1 MEKFKN
7 LTDEELV
14 HLVQTQDQEFY
25 REIVHR
31 YQNKILRYTTY
42 LTQSESK
49 AADVTQETFIKAFV
63 NLQSFDLKKKFSSW
77 LYRIAHNEA
86 INHLK
91 KYQKEIS
98 LDGSPLKE
106 EFVSAENGVHRSLSQ
121 ELLKKEVSTSLNKLP
136 LIYRSPL
143 ALFYLGERS
152 YEEISDVLR
161 IPIGTVGTRI
171 KRGKKMLAG
180 IWTRSHTKE
189 NISFNSNRERGR

>member
-1 MEKFKN
+1 M
-7 LTDEELV
+7 TDEELA
-14 HLVQTQDQEFY
+14 HLVQTQDQELY

-31 YQNKILRYTTY
+31 YQDRILRYTTY

-49 AADVTQETFIKAFV
+49 AADITQETFIKAFV
-63 NLQSFDLKKKFSSW
+63 NLQSFNLDKRFSSW
-77 LYRIAHNEA
+77 IYRIAHNEA
-86 INHLK
+86 VNHLK

-98 LDGSPLKE
+98 LDRNPPKA
-106 EFVSAENGVHRSLSQ
+106 EFISVENGAHHNLSQ
-121 ELLKKEVSTSLNKLP
+121 ELLKKEVVSFLNKLP

-143 ALFYLGERS
+143 ALFYLEERS

-171 KRGKKMLAG
+171 KRGKKILAE

-189 NISFNSNRERGR
+189 NISFNSNKERR

>member
-14 HLVQTQDQEFY
+14 HLVQTQDQELY
-25 REIVHR
+25 SEVVRR
-31 YQNKILRYTTY
+31 YQDKILRYTTY

-49 AADVTQETFIKAFV
+49 AADITQEAFIKAFV
-63 NLQSFDLKKKFSSW
+63 NLQSFNLSKKFSSW

-98 LDGSPLKE
+98 L
-106 EFVSAENGVHRSLSQ
+106 NGNPPEDKFISTEDEIPHHLSQ
-121 ELLKKEVSTSLNKLP
+121 ELLKKEVAACLNELP

-143 ALFYLGERS
+143 ALFYLEERS

-171 KRGKKMLAG
+171 KRGKRILAE
-180 IWTRSHTKE
+180 IWTRFH
-189 NISFNSNRERGR
+189 NR

>member
-1 MEKFKN
+1 
-7 LTDEELV
+7 LV
-14 HLVQTQDQEFY
+14 RTQDQELY

-98 LDGSPLKE
+98 LDGNP
-106 EFVSAENGVHRSLSQ
+106 AEDKFISVEDEVPHNLSQ
-121 ELLKKEVSTSLNKLP
+121 ELLKKEVATSLNKLP

-143 ALFYLGERS
+143 TLFYLEGRS

-161 IPIGTVGTRI
+161 IPIGTVGTWI
-171 KRGKKMLAG
+171 KRGKKMLAE

-189 NISFNSNRERGR
+189 NISFNSNKERGR

>member
-14 HLVQTQDQEFY
+14 HLVQTQDQELY

-106 EFVSAENGVHRSLSQ
+106 EFVSAENGIHHNLSQ
-121 ELLKKEVSTSLNKLP
+121 ELLKKEVATSLNKLP
-136 LIYRSPL
+136 LIYRSLL
-143 ALFYLGERS
+143 ALFYLEERS

-171 KRGKKMLAG
+171 KRGKKILAE

-189 NISFNSNRERGR
+189 NISFNSNKERR